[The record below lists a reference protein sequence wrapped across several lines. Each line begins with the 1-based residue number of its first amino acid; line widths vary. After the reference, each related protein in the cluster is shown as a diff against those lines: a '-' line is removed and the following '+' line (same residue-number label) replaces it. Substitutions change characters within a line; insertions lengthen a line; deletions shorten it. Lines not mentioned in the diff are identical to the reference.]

1 MADTPD
7 RISELKAE
15 FEKLIVQLQGIQP
28 SLLRTSTELRA
39 LQELREL
46 VKWVERLR

>member
-7 RISELKAE
+7 LTSDLKAE
-15 FEKLIVQLQGIQP
+15 FEKLLALLQGVQP
-28 SLLRTSTELRA
+28 PLLRSSTELRA